1 MIADQI
7 GSKLARNQNR
17 VLDRRMALLQI
28 AEPAPQ
34 MLPRE
39 TPSVDEYRAM
49 ADLCLNWARQPLTKD
64 AHRFCVTLARV
75 WLRAAISQDAAI
87 SDCSR
92 KSPLV
97 FDDRK
102 VLIEDRLGTE
112 DRIKSVGYSFGRP
125 DVSNK
130 LFESGGASD
139 PERAHS
145 LPKLALRDY
154 LRVAILALTVGA
166 TSGAGAVLALVGPSA
181 QQRITSLA
189 RQSPMA
195 TMEHAANYSAAE
207 PAYDR
212 RKVDGE
218 TPEHAAPR
226 GPPVAAA
233 SAAMRASSPNEP
245 ASPGTDQ
252 TSALDVTSSLEGTTS
267 KEPNNAPLRVERK
280 RHGRVAVGNH
290 DWRPRDR
297 FVFLP
302 LQRDARQLFS
312 LRLF

>member
-1 MIADQI
+1 
-7 GSKLARNQNR
+7 
-17 VLDRRMALLQI
+17 MAPLQI

-39 TPSVDEYRAM
+39 TPSADEYRAM
-49 ADLCLNWARQPLTKD
+49 AGLCLNWARQPLTKD

-75 WLRAAISQDAAI
+75 WLRAAILQDAAI

-102 VLIEDRLGTE
+102 VLIEDCLATE
-112 DRIKSVGYSFGRP
+112 DRITSVGYSFGRP

-145 LPKLALRDY
+145 LPKPALRDY

-166 TSGAGAVLALVGPSA
+166 SGAGAVLALVGPPA

-189 RQSPMA
+189 PQSPLA
-195 TMEHAANYSAAE
+195 TMEHSTNYSAAE

-233 SAAMRASSPNEP
+233 SAAMHASSPNGS
-245 ASPGTDQ
+245 AGHGTDR
-252 TSALDVTSSLEGTTS
+252 TSELDVTSSLERTTS

-280 RHGRVAVGNH
+280 RHGRVTVGNH
-290 DWRPRDR
+290 GWRPRDR

-302 LQRDARQLFS
+302 LQRDARQLFF

>member
-1 MIADQI
+1 RSTAKCIAEIADQI

-17 VLDRRMALLQI
+17 VLNRRMAPLQI

-75 WLRAAISQDAAI
+75 WLRAAISLDAAL

-97 FDDRK
+97 FDDRN
-102 VLIEDRLGTE
+102 IEDCLATE
-112 DRIKSVGYSFGRP
+112 DRITSVGYSFGRP

-130 LFESGGASD
+130 LFESGGTSD

-145 LPKLALRDY
+145 LPKPALRDY

-218 TPEHAAPR
+218 TPEHAAP
-226 GPPVAAA
+226 VAAA
-233 SAAMRASSPNEP
+233 SAAMRASSPNES
-245 ASPGTDQ
+245 ASPGIDQ
-252 TSALDVTSSLEGTTS
+252 TSALDVTSSLERTTS
-267 KEPNNAPLRVERK
+267 K
-280 RHGRVAVGNH
+280 
-290 DWRPRDR
+290 
-297 FVFLP
+297 
-302 LQRDARQLFS
+302 
-312 LRLF
+312 

>member
-1 MIADQI
+1 ET
-7 GSKLARNQNR
+7 RN
-17 VLDRRMALLQI
+17 
-28 AEPAPQ
+28 E
-34 MLPRE
+34 LP
-39 TPSVDEYRAM
+39 Y
-49 ADLCLNWARQPLTKD
+49 
-64 AHRFCVTLARV
+64 
-75 WLRAAISQDAAI
+75 
-87 SDCSR
+87 
-92 KSPLV
+92 
-97 FDDRK
+97 DRK
-102 VLIEDRLGTE
+102 VLIEHCRATE

-130 LFESGGASD
+130 LCESGGASD
-139 PERAHS
+139 PQRAHC

-166 TSGAGAVLALVGPSA
+166 SGAGAVLALVGPPA
-181 QQRITSLA
+181 QQRITLLA
-189 RQSPMA
+189 PQSPLA
-195 TMEHAANYSAAE
+195 TMEHSTNYSAAE

-233 SAAMRASSPNEP
+233 SAAMHASSPNGS
-245 ASPGTDQ
+245 AGHGTDR
-252 TSALDVTSSLEGTTS
+252 TSELDVTSSLERTTS

-280 RHGRVAVGNH
+280 RHGRVTVGNH
-290 DWRPRDR
+290 GWRPRDR

-302 LQRDARQLFS
+302 LQRDARQLFF

>member
-1 MIADQI
+1 M
-7 GSKLARNQNR
+7 
-17 VLDRRMALLQI
+17 LL
-28 AEPAPQ
+28 
-34 MLPRE
+34 RE
-39 TPSVDEYRAM
+39 TPSADEYRAM
-49 ADLCLNWARQPLTKD
+49 ANVCLNWARQPLTKD

-75 WLRAAISQDAAI
+75 WLRAAISQDACL

-92 KSPLV
+92 NSPLT
-97 FDDRK
+97 FDDS
-102 VLIEDRLGTE
+102 VLGSPAVLDEHFPVPGD
-112 DRIKSVGYSFGRP
+112 
-125 DVSNK
+125 
-130 LFESGGASD
+130 ASD
-139 PERAHS
+139 PQRAHC

-166 TSGAGAVLALVGPSA
+166 SGAGAVLALVGPPA

-189 RQSPMA
+189 PQSPLA
-195 TMEHAANYSAAE
+195 TMEHATNYSAAE

-233 SAAMRASSPNEP
+233 SAAMRASSPNGS
-245 ASPGTDQ
+245 ASHGADR
-252 TSALDVTSSLEGTTS
+252 TSALDVTSSLERTTS

-280 RHGRVAVGNH
+280 RHGRVTVGNH

-302 LQRDARQLFS
+302 LQRDARQLFL

>member
-1 MIADQI
+1 
-7 GSKLARNQNR
+7 
-17 VLDRRMALLQI
+17 MALLRI

-34 MLPRE
+34 MLLRE
-39 TPSVDEYRAM
+39 TPSADKYRAM
-49 ADLCLNWARQPLTKD
+49 ANVCLNWARQPLTKD
-64 AHRFCVTLARV
+64 AHRFCVTLARA
-75 WLRAAISQDAAI
+75 WLRAAISQDACV

-92 KSPLV
+92 NSPLT
-97 FDDRK
+97 FETRNELPYDRK
-102 VLIEDRLGTE
+102 VLIE
-112 DRIKSVGYSFGRP
+112 
-125 DVSNK
+125 
-130 LFESGGASD
+130 
-139 PERAHS
+139 HC
-145 LPKLALRDY
+145 LALRDY

-166 TSGAGAVLALVGPSA
+166 SGAGAVLALVGPPA

-189 RQSPMA
+189 PQSPLA
-195 TMEHAANYSAAE
+195 TMEHSTNYSAAE

-233 SAAMRASSPNEP
+233 SAAMHTSSPNGS
-245 ASPGTDQ
+245 ASHGTDR
-252 TSALDVTSSLEGTTS
+252 TSALDVTSSLEQTTS

-280 RHGRVAVGNH
+280 RHGRVTVGNH
-290 DWRPRDR
+290 GWRPRDR

-302 LQRDARQLFS
+302 LQRDARQLFF